1 MAFLCKNIEKF
12 SFFNLKDKK
21 EVTKFTSEL
30 VFFAL
35 IFFVALIPLPF
46 GANLPWVWSI
56 SFLYTIVIILL
67 FSVKEL
73 LEEEPV
79 SEFAARRLTQPVIIM
94 GVVILWVWVQNIA
107 HFLGIVA
114 NPIWVVSEPFL
125 GRELNRSITI
135 DSFET
140 SESVIKIIT
149 SIFIFFL
156 SACYSFDEKKAKVFT
171 NYFVVFTSLYSAYG
185 LIVFLGGFDSILWF
199 DKIYYKNDLTST
211 FINRN
216 NFATYS
222 GLGLIVSFLMF
233 AQITQKYAIL
243 GHSFRQVII
252 RIMAREIYL
261 FWTAV
266 IGMLLN
272 ASALLLTHS
281 RAGALSTLAGLV
293 VAVFCLRFSKLMPEK
308 FTSWIAI
315 FAVIGAILI
324 FSLSG
329 ENIVQRFDFFDRDL
343 NWRTSLYMQVWEG
356 IKTAPLTGYGFGT
369 FKQGIRLF
377 SVPNTAWATWS
388 FAHNTYLELAFTI
401 GILGATVMLTGIGI
415 IIFHIIRGV
424 KNRRRCQIYPIMG
437 LAVATLIGLH
447 SLVDFSAQIPAV
459 GWSFSFLLGIAWAQ
473 SWSSQKK

>member
-1 MAFLCKNIEKF
+1 MTLPYENIEKLSSF
-12 SFFNLKDKK
+12 SLKDKK
-21 EVTKFTSEL
+21 SVKKFISEF

-46 GANLPWVWSI
+46 GANVPWVWSL
-56 SFLYTIVIILL
+56 SFLYTIILILL
-67 FSVKEL
+67 FSAKEL
-73 LEEEPV
+73 LEEKPL
-79 SEFAARRLTQPVIIM
+79 SQFAASRLTLPAIFCGMVIIWAW
-94 GVVILWVWVQNIA
+94 LQNTTD
-107 HFLGIVA
+107 FLGIAA
-114 NPIWVVSEPFL
+114 NPIWILSETFL
-125 GRELNRSITI
+125 GKELSRSITI

-140 SESVIKIIT
+140 SEAVIKIIT

-156 SACYSFDEKKAKVFT
+156 SACYSLDEKKAKTFS
-171 NYFVVFTSLYSAYG
+171 NSFVIFTSLYSAYG
-185 LIVFLGGFDSILWF
+185 LIVFLGGFYSIIWF
-199 DKIYYKNDLTST
+199 EKIYYKNDLTST

-216 NFATYS
+216 NFATYA

-233 AQITQKYAIL
+233 AQIMQKYAIL

-252 RIMAREIYL
+252 RIMARDTHRFGI
-261 FWTAV
+261 AV

-315 FAVIGAILI
+315 FAVIGVILI

-329 ENIVQRFDFFDRDL
+329 EDIVQRFDLFDRDL

-369 FKQGIRLF
+369 FKEGIRLF

-401 GILGATVMLTGIGI
+401 GILGAAVLLIGIGI
-415 IIFHIIRGV
+415 IIFHIMRGV

-437 LAVATLIGLH
+437 LAVATLIGMH
-447 SLVDFSAQIPAV
+447 SLFDFSVQIPAV
-459 GWSFSFLLGIAWAQ
+459 GWSFSFLLGVAWAQ